1 VANWLTRMLPGGK
14 RAIEGQYRPG
24 PYMLSGGWLSASAGR
39 YVNWW
44 QSGHNLQ
51 PYGTRSAM
59 VEACVSS
66 YAQTSAM
73 CAPDHWRSL
82 PNGGR
87 ERVTNSA
94 LTRVCKRPNDYQS
107 ISDFMLN
114 LTRRA
119 YERGEAFALGQRNN
133 RGEIDQLHLM
143 REGQARLAED
153 GSIFYAISGN
163 EIIEARLDLSLPV
176 PARDVLHVRL
186 QTPRHPLRGE
196 SPILAAALD
205 LAMSDAVLN
214 QQIAFYLNRAR
225 PSFILETDQVLTQE
239 QAELLSQRWREKTS
253 GENAGNTPLA
263 THGLK
268 AHLIETTA
276 VDGQLAEMLKLTDEQ
291 VALCMRIPLPILG
304 IGQTT
309 YASAE
314 LHMQDWISKGLGFWL
329 NHVEEAFGL
338 LYNLKG
344 MPDEYLEFDTRALL
358 RSAYRERIEGL
369 ARGVISGIYSPDE
382 ARAAEDLPA
391 VPGGHG
397 AMPRVQQQVVPLSYG
412 TDLQPPSPQAAL
424 PPPQEDEPASDD
436 EGADGEDDAERALAA
451 FRAAYDSGSRLAA

>member
-1 VANWLTRMLPGGK
+1 MANWLTARLPWG
-14 RAIEGQYRPG
+14 RARAVEGQYRPG
-24 PYMLSGGWLSASAGR
+24 PYMLSGGWLPASAGR

-44 QSGHNLQ
+44 QSGFNLQ

-94 LTRVCKRPNDYQS
+94 LSRVVRRPNDYQS

-114 LTRRA
+114 LTRRT
-119 YERGEAFALGQRNN
+119 YERGEAFALGLRNN

-143 REGQARLAED
+143 REGRAAIAEN
-153 GSIFYAISGN
+153 GSVFYALSGN
-163 EIIEARLDLSLPV
+163 EVIEARLDVSEGV

-205 LAMSDAVLN
+205 LAMQDAVLN
-214 QQIAFYLNRAR
+214 QQIAFYINRAR
-225 PSFILETDQVLTQE
+225 PSFILETDQVMTQE

-268 AHLIETTA
+268 AHLIETNA

-314 LHMQDWISKGLGFWL
+314 LHMQDWIAKGLGFWL

-338 LYNLKG
+338 LYGLKG
-344 MPDEYLEFDTRALL
+344 VPDEYLEFDTKALL
-358 RSAYRERIEGL
+358 RSAYRERIEAL

-382 ARAAEDLPA
+382 ARAQEDLPA

-397 AMPRVQQQVVPLSYG
+397 AQPRVQQQVVPLSYG
-412 TDLQPPSPQAAL
+412 SDLQPPKPAPDT
-424 PPPQEDEPASDD
+424 PPPADTPNPDDGSADAGDTASK
-436 EGADGEDDAERALAA
+436 LAA
-451 FRAAYDSGSRLAA
+451 FRSAYDEHRRFTA

>member
-1 VANWLTRMLPGGK
+1 MR
-14 RAIEGQYRPG
+14 
-24 PYMLSGGWLSASAGR
+24 
-39 YVNWW
+39 
-44 QSGHNLQ
+44 
-51 PYGTRSAM
+51 
-59 VEACVSS
+59 
-66 YAQTSAM
+66 
-73 CAPDHWRSL
+73 
-82 PNGGR
+82 
-87 ERVTNSA
+87 
-94 LTRVCKRPNDYQS
+94 RPNDYQS

-119 YERGEAFALGQRNN
+119 YERGEAFALGLRNN

-143 REGQARLAED
+143 REGKAAIAED
-153 GSIFYAISGN
+153 GSVFYSLWGN
-163 EIIEARLDLSLPV
+163 EVIEARFDVSEGV

-205 LAMSDAVLN
+205 LAMQDAVLN
-214 QQIAFYLNRAR
+214 QQIAFYINRAR
-225 PSFILETDQVLTQE
+225 PSFILETDQVMTQE

-268 AHLIETTA
+268 AHLIETNA

-314 LHMQDWISKGLGFWL
+314 LHMQDWIAKGLGFWL

-338 LYNLKG
+338 LYGLKG
-344 MPDEYLEFDTRALL
+344 VPDEYLEFDTKALL
-358 RSAYRERIEGL
+358 RSAYRERIEAL

-382 ARAAEDLPA
+382 ARAQEDLPA

-397 AMPRVQQQVVPLSYG
+397 AQPRVQQQVVPLSYG
-412 TDLQPPSPQAAL
+412 SDLQPPKPAPDT
-424 PPPQEDEPASDD
+424 PPPADTPNPDDGSADAGDTASK
-436 EGADGEDDAERALAA
+436 LAA
-451 FRAAYDSGSRLAA
+451 FRSAYDEHRRFTA